1 MAELKSHGPARSFD
15 RWSGRDGG
23 RPVGVIALDPA
34 VMAGSVAL
42 LLAQSLLWRNGPPP
56 TVLIGAMGMLWCVA
70 AAVLVWR
77 GVRRNYFSPMRRCVL
92 FLMALPPAQ
101 EWLLRLTGGEESAA
115 GLIVYPLLALG
126 ASLVLPLRW
135 FQVVVAATLCAAFL
149 WLLNSHGWAA
159 FPVGQGMLLIG
170 LIQGVPLIVWRRL
183 ELLRRQTARAASV
196 LEELQQRER
205 FFDPAQEPPLLFQTP
220 RQEQAAWLRV
230 RFRERGHQLLGLL
243 KQAIPQAR
251 SCVLFLYQP
260 GDDRLHLELCV
271 GGSPKEYR
279 EEWSVA
285 MGHGPIGWAAKERKP
300 CLYGRLDPARQLPD
314 YYRVPVSVRSL
325 LVMPMMAEGRLE
337 GVLCVDSQRMGVLGD
352 REEQLLQQTADCLR
366 AQLEDLRQ
374 QGRMAEKGGEIS
386 RLLEASQ
393 LLNSRLDLQHRLET
407 MTGLTQKLVQAD
419 TSILCLVDEG
429 ERRAVVRV
437 AEGQKKERALNQS
450 FALTDGLVSLVVK
463 NRQPVL
469 LSHLSEEQPTRFF
482 PSKSKLRLTARSFL
496 GLPLVAQDRVIG
508 LLLCL
513 SDVPSAFT
521 ATHQHLL
528 SILCNQAARAITDAQ
543 LHEEVERLA
552 SIDGLTALL
561 NHRAFHG
568 RLHYEWER
576 AQRHGEPL
584 ALMMIDL
591 DHFKRINDT
600 RGHQAGDRILKQV
613 AALLKQLARK
623 VDTVGRYGGEE
634 FAVLLPKT
642 SAAQA
647 ARMGERIRKVIERG
661 RFGLEGVAIPVTL
674 SIGIA
679 SAPTDAVGPDQLVS
693 VADKA
698 LYGAKAQGRNRV
710 VLYADLA
717 SAMARSS

>member
-1 MAELKSHGPARSFD
+1 
-15 RWSGRDGG
+15 
-23 RPVGVIALDPA
+23 
-34 VMAGSVAL
+34 
-42 LLAQSLLWRNGPPP
+42 
-56 TVLIGAMGMLWCVA
+56 
-70 AAVLVWR
+70 
-77 GVRRNYFSPMRRCVL
+77 
-92 FLMALPPAQ
+92 MALPPAQ